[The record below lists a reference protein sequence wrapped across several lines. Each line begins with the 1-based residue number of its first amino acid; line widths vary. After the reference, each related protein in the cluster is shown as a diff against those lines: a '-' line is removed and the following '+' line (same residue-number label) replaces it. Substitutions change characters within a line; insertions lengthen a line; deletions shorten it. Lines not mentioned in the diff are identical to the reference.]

1 MALAKYTARRLQ
13 LAIRDRIKPVNLL
26 TLIEIRR
33 AASRTGGSAV
43 SARVHVQ
50 VESAAP
56 KLTREQQPYCELTLA
71 DACDRMT
78 LRVWSDH
85 PAYKTC
91 SALTNREFIELT
103 AEFYQSQYGLDARK
117 WTVRP
122 LTEQEKNDLLQGP
135 ADLRAKQTGDW
146 QFISETVESLGD
158 PRLHAL
164 CDVFLKEWGERFRRA
179 AAARKYHHARRGGLV
194 EHTAQMMRVAREIAP
209 TYPQLNLD
217 LLIAG
222 ILFHD
227 SGKLWENQFS
237 ETGFVM
243 DYDELGE
250 LVGHISIGLEI
261 VNSLWRRL
269 SAENADAW
277 KTYSPSSEDVR
288 LHLLHLIGA
297 HHGQK
302 ELGSPVE
309 PKTPEAMAL
318 HYIDN
323 LDSKLEM
330 FAAGYLTAQPLAPRI
345 FDRVRPLPGNLVKS
359 LEKFQQAASPPVS
372 DKLL

>member
-1 MALAKYTARRLQ
+1 M
-13 LAIRDRIKPVNLL
+13 PVLRHGLRVVIHLNGMNLL
-26 TLIEIRR
+26 TLTEIRR
-33 AASRTGGSAV
+33 ATQKEAV

-50 VESAAP
+50 VESATP

-91 SALTNREFIELT
+91 SALTIQDFIELA
-103 AEFYQSQYGLDARK
+103 AEFYRSQYGLDARK

-122 LTEQEKNDLLQGP
+122 LTEQEKNELLQGP
-135 ADLRAKQTGDW
+135 ADLRAKQADDFE
-146 QFISETVESLGD
+146 FIRQTVAELTD
-158 PRLHAL
+158 PRLRAL
-164 CDVFLKEWGERFRRA
+164 SEAFLSEWGDRFRRA
-179 AAARKYHHARRGGLV
+179 GAARRYHHARRGGLV
-194 EHTAQMMRVAREIAP
+194 EHTAQMMRVASKISLL
-209 TYPQLNLD
+209 YPQLNLN
-217 LLIAG
+217 LLTAG

-227 SGKLWENQFS
+227 SGKVWENQFS

-243 DYDELGE
+243 GYDELGE
-250 LVGHISIGLEI
+250 LVGHISIGIEL
-261 VNSLWRRL
+261 VNSLWQKL
-269 SAENADAW
+269 SIENVEAW
-277 KTYSPSSEDVR
+277 KGLVPASKDVR

-297 HHGQK
+297 HHR
-302 ELGSPVE
+302 EHEFGSPVV

-318 HYIDN
+318 HYIDD

-330 FAAGYLTAQPLAPRI
+330 FAAGYTSAQPLADRI
-345 FDRVRPLPGNLVKS
+345 FERVWPLPGNLVKS
-359 LEKFQQAASPPVS
+359 LEKFQQTASPPPLP

>member
-1 MALAKYTARRLQ
+1 MLELGIWIFRQ
-13 LAIRDRIKPVNLL
+13 MNLL
-26 TLIEIRR
+26 TLTEVRR
-33 AASRTGGSAV
+33 ATQEGTLT
-43 SARVHVQ
+43 ARVHVQ
-50 VESAAP
+50 VETATP
-56 KLTREQQPYCELTLA
+56 KLTREQQPYCELALA

-91 SALTNREFIELT
+91 SALTSRDFIELT
-103 AEFYQSQYGLDARK
+103 AEFWRSQYGLDARK

-122 LTEQEKNDLLQGP
+122 LTDQEKNELLQGP
-135 ADLRAKQTGDW
+135 AELRAKQSADW
-146 QFISETVESLGD
+146 EFISLAIQNVTD
-158 PRLHAL
+158 PRLRAL
-164 CDVFLKEWGERFRRA
+164 CEAFVQEWGERYRRA

-194 EHTAQMMRVAREIAP
+194 EHTAQMMRVAKAISLA
-209 TYPQLNLD
+209 YPQLNDD

-261 VNSLWRRL
+261 VNSLWRKL
-269 SAENADAW
+269 SADNADAW
-277 KTYSPSSEDVR
+277 KSYSPASEDVR

-330 FAAGYLTAQPLAPRI
+330 FAAGYTTAQPLAPRI

-359 LEKFQQAASPPVS
+359 LEKFQQPMDSSAPP

>member
-1 MALAKYTARRLQ
+1 M
-13 LAIRDRIKPVNLL
+13 NLL
-26 TLIEIRR
+26 TLTEIRR
-33 AASRTGGSAV
+33 ATQQGAV
-43 SARVHVQ
+43 TARAHVQ
-50 VESAAP
+50 VESATP
-56 KLTREQQPYCELTLA
+56 KLTREQQPYCELILA

-103 AEFYQSQYGLDARK
+103 AEFWQSQYGLDARK

-122 LTEQEKNDLLQGP
+122 LTDQEINELLQGP
-135 ADLRAKQTGDW
+135 ADLRAKQSADW
-146 QFISETVESLGD
+146 EFISDAIESLTD

-164 CDVFLKEWGERFRRA
+164 CEAFLQEWGERYRRA
-179 AAARKYHHARRGGLV
+179 AAARKYHHARRGGLI
-194 EHTAQMMRVAREIAP
+194 EHTAQMMRVAKAIAP
-209 TYPQLNLD
+209 AYPQLNVD
-217 LLIAG
+217 LLLAG

-261 VNSLWRRL
+261 VNSLWRKL
-269 SAENADAW
+269 NAENAEAW
-277 KTYSPSSEDVR
+277 KTYSPPSEDVR
-288 LHLLHLIGA
+288 LHLLHVIGA

-330 FAAGYLTAQPLAPRI
+330 FAAGYATAQPLAPRI

-359 LEKFQQAASPPVS
+359 LEKFHQATEPTAQPGE
-372 DKLL
+372 LL

>member
-1 MALAKYTARRLQ
+1 MQ
-13 LAIRDRIKPVNLL
+13 LL
-26 TLIEIRR
+26 TLSEIRR
-33 AASRTGGSAV
+33 AAQNGAV
-43 SARVHVQ
+43 PARVHVQ
-50 VESAAP
+50 VESAAAR
-56 KLTREQQPYCELTLA
+56 LTREQQPYCELVLA

-85 PAYKTC
+85 PAYKAC
-91 SALTNREFIELT
+91 STLTTENFIELSG
-103 AEFYQSQYGLDARK
+103 EFYRHSQYGLEARK

-122 LTEQEKNDLLQGP
+122 LIDQEKSELLQGP
-135 ADLRAKQTGDW
+135 ADLRARQEADRELIARTI
-146 QFISETVESLGD
+146 QAILD
-158 PRLHAL
+158 PRLRAL
-164 CDVFLKEWGERFRRA
+164 CEAFLKEWGDRFRRT
-179 AAARKYHHARRGGLV
+179 AAARNYHHARRGGLV
-194 EHTAQMMRVAREIAP
+194 EHTAQMMRVAKEIAP
-209 TYPQLNLD
+209 LYPQLNLD

-250 LVGHISIGLEI
+250 LVGHISIGLEV
-261 VNSLWRRL
+261 VNSLWRKL
-269 SAENADAW
+269 SAENTEVW
-277 KTYSPSSEDVR
+277 KGYSPSSEDVR

-330 FAAGYLTAQPLAPRI
+330 FAGGYATAQPLAARI
-345 FDRVRPLPGNLVKS
+345 FDRVRPLRGNLVKS
-359 LEKFQQAASPPVS
+359 LEKFQQSANTTKE
-372 DKLL
+372 DGQLL